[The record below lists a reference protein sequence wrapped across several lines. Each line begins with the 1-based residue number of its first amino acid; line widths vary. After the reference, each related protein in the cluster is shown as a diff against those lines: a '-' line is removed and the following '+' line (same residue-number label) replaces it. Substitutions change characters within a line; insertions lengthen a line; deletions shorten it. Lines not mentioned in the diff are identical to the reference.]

1 MKSHIAKAALS
12 LSLLIALLG
21 LCACGSTRSENGVTI
36 EQKAN
41 YNPLSYIPG
50 L

>member
-1 MKSHIAKAALS
+1 MKKRSTHITLC
-12 LSLLIALLG
+12 LCLVIALLG
-21 LCACGSTRSENGVTI
+21 LTACGSTRSENGVTI
-36 EQKAN
+36 ENKGS